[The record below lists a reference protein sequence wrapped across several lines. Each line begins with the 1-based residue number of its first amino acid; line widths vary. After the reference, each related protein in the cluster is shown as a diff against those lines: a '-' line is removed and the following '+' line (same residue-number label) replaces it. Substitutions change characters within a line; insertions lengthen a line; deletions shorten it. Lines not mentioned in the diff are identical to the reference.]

1 MKSFSSNL
9 HGPRARTQNGL
20 PNGAI
25 LNPEWML
32 TWKKHFLRLCFRSMM
47 GKDLSLCFPLPV
59 CFVILILVLRWCM
72 AYSPWKSPLEEAKCR
87 WNMPLS
93 AELSLQH
100 HQFSYCDNR
109 IILPLLWLYKHL
121 SPSFI
126 MSWCICMLHS
136 LTSHYLLSKLSIQFR
151 NSKLQS
157 CTYSFISEI
166 DKRLRKELKSRSL
179 LLAVVVALLTTR
191 EMWFFSHKI
200 RQLMTHVWS
209 KLCGFVHYKCTICD
223 V

>member
-1 MKSFSSNL
+1 
-9 HGPRARTQNGL
+9 
-20 PNGAI
+20 
-25 LNPEWML
+25 
-32 TWKKHFLRLCFRSMM
+32 MM
-47 GKDLSLCFPLPV
+47 GKDLSLCFPLPF

-72 AYSPWKSPLEEAKCR
+72 AYSPLEETKYR
-87 WNMPLS
+87 WNMPVS

-126 MSWCICMLHS
+126 MSWCICMLYS

-151 NSKLQS
+151 NSKSILHLLFYKWDWQKAKERVKKQIIAFS
-157 CTYSFISEI
+157 SGCCSTHY
-166 DKRLRKELKSRSL
+166 KR
-179 LLAVVVALLTTR
+179 
-191 EMWFFSHKI
+191 MWSFSHKI

-223 V
+223 VKCGIYYVKMEIWH